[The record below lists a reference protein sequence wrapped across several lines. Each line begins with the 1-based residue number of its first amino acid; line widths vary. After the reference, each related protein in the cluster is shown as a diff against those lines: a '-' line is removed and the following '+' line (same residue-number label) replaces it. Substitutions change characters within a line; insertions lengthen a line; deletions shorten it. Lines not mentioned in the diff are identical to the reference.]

1 MSVFVREM
9 PCQELVELVTAYLEG
24 YLAPAER
31 TRFEE
36 HLATCSG
43 CRTYLQQMRMTL
55 RALGASRRVMYGGS
69 GISIRTVACWVM
81 RLVPDT
87 PSSADLLHEPPSSR
101 CSCHPKR
108 SRACLGN
115 R

>member
-1 MSVFVREM
+1 MGELDEAM
-9 PCQELVELVTAYLEG
+9 ACQELVELVTAYLEG

-55 RALGASRRVMYGGS
+55 RALDRVPEPS
-69 GISIRTVACWVM
+69 ISTEAREQLL
-81 RLVPDT
+81 RLY
-87 PSSADLLHEPPSSR
+87 
-101 CSCHPKR
+101 
-108 SRACLGN
+108 RAWQQ